1 MEKTVLVLE
10 DVTVAFGSKIVLKDI
25 SFEVRE
31 GEFWGIIGPNGGGK
45 TTLLK
50 TILGLIKPVK
60 GTVSIMGLSP
70 KEAVRKG
77 YVGYLPQRIENYL
90 PLSCEDVVSLVVS
103 EKREIERLLEL
114 VGMKDKREQPFSSLS
129 GGEKQR
135 ILIAMVLAKKPRLL
149 LLDEPNTGIDIV
161 AQDAFYELLR
171 RIKVEENVSIL
182 MVSHDVG
189 VIVNFVDRVACL
201 NRTLHYEGDPRGVLD
216 CDLLKRLYGTDVE
229 VFVHHPECKG
239 CHVFRTS

>member
-1 MEKTVLVLE
+1 MKRIVLSVR
-10 DVTVAFGSKIVLKDI
+10 DVTVSFGSKVVLKDV
-25 SFEVRE
+25 SLEVAE

-60 GTVSIMGLSP
+60 GSVTIMGVSP
-70 KEAVRKG
+70 KEAVKRG
-77 YVGYLPQRIENYL
+77 YVGYLPQRLENHL
-90 PLSCEDVVSLVVS
+90 PITSEDMLSLVVS
-103 EKREIERLLEL
+103 DKSEVERLLQL
-114 VGMKDKREQPFSSLS
+114 VDMSEKRNIPFSKLS
-129 GGEKQR
+129 GGERQR
-135 ILIAMVLAKKPRLL
+135 ILIAMVLAKKPKLL

-161 AQDAFYELLR
+161 AQDIFYDLLR
-171 RIKVEENVSIL
+171 KIKTEEKVSVL

-189 VIVNFVDRVACL
+189 VIVNFVDRIACL
-201 NRTLHYEGDPRGVLD
+201 NRTIHYEGDPRGALD
-216 CDLLKRLYGTDVE
+216 CDLLKQLYGTEVE